1 MSVLRRKYFSNQSQ
15 SFIDIPTDANQNF
28 SSADIGSVY
37 NNETIRL
44 IKFGDDVDSSK
55 LDQTF
60 IDLLHNDKKLF
71 DEYQKINSLISN
83 GSFYNV
89 GDNFEIF
96 DVKKLELPEDIYI
109 KSFGIKSGQI
119 KYDDEIIFLEPTSF
133 YTTAKTTVSG
143 GNKIEVNSTIDLN
156 VFANSVTEGSVVFGS
171 EFQSG
176 TQVVGITGTSLELSL
191 NLKPDTTLASG
202 SLILFMNI
210 PTFEIGKEIQNIG
223 NYSSYPV
230 WRRDLISYDIK
241 SSQWEVLKGI
251 EIGTEPPINTQLDV
265 IYQITNINYISGDIH
280 QLKLKNNN
288 RPFSSDFTVGDFIK
302 LNKSDN
308 KTFDGIFQIVSLDS
322 ANFTINIKIPL
333 IRDNKIYGVISNIDD
348 FNFGIIDLK
357 KIGILSILV
366 YKHEA
371 NAASLIV
378 DNIQN
383 ITSISGITGGI
394 QQILEAPINHYES
407 YFSIK
412 THDRIHL
419 IDGKGRLLDWED
431 GQGIITDPVV
441 GYTYNE
447 DENKDHY
454 LVDYSETSIPI
465 YSYANIEMG
474 NLTNIPFILDEIE
487 NNVFGLKFIDIT
499 SFNIG
504 VKNNSISIGQEGISF
519 KITTY
524 PQLSPTLSAT
534 TIDPSLIQNNQKIT
548 TITNINSGF
557 DFRSYGAE
565 VRPQGSDFIL
575 ITSGKGF
582 LQIGKIITI
591 EKNYIQVAGLYKD
604 IDVNSK
610 FIIFKNEIQNIDGSE
625 TVIASDI
632 IRSQVLSGINGT
644 FGDQNSYSKV
654 SLSYS
659 IDEVIPKVESSK
671 WYFLSLKTY
680 NDISINPQF
689 LGSPFIVTEN
699 INSTNSDASS
709 SFVEVYYR
717 TVTGKYPGGSFLI
730 QDEFGDIGVLKNE
743 RSEAPH
749 FRPVKYQV
757 LARSLDEK
765 LDYPQDVDEVFV
777 DVHVGIF
784 KFHPDAIPRR
794 VFVSYNKYD
803 VIDGNSTDFSIKHLD
818 ISNNTSKINLQD
830 KIADLDYKFTQ
841 ENEIQKT
848 WKINGLISDENL
860 GFCGPV
866 TIDINDSYN
875 IIYKDPN
882 FTNFSFDE
890 EKYIVKFSNHLY
902 DTPIYVGKNN
912 ILLENI
918 SLEKDSSSSED
929 FTEGTLIE
937 NFSFLDYQTGVS
949 AVTLPFIGINFFDES
964 FVPTNDGFFS
974 SVSDFY
980 RKKLTFETPIE
991 RSEMIID
998 DGLYNLDL
1006 SVNSKWNYLYTA
1018 PFEKNM
1024 VLYALLRKNSYEFL
1038 SLINCNDEIKRR
1050 LKQREVIKILDKN
1063 LNDLNSNK
1071 SITKVVSE
1079 KYLSKSILLD
1089 STKYKENL
1097 LYLKTEITKY
1107 KPYEFFNAQNLQ
1119 NQSLELTDINYPLIG
1134 FNSTS
1139 IRRSSI
1145 YIDNSIITAFISP
1158 NVSRPKIKIIKFVK
1172 SEETSDIG
1180 NETEEQINE
1189 ITVDDISSN
1198 DIRICRFNEKYFA
1211 VGYVSLITVPSGQ
1224 NYYIKIKIYD
1234 LNGVEQPL
1242 SEQLISEGL
1251 PVASPFIFEI
1261 GDIGLNRIA
1270 IVFQRS
1276 VTEIALINYYY
1287 FYNTT
1292 PIQTDIK
1299 IIDSENTLS
1308 TYPSICKFSKDLFL
1322 VAYSNIFG
1330 SKIKIFN
1337 QDGKL
1342 QFFDDN
1348 STLSTRIIDF
1358 RTITNN
1364 RIDITGN
1371 IIKAIELDN
1380 NDIAIL
1386 YLDKALLEKFDL
1398 KLVILD
1404 SWTRN
1409 WKYAANEDN
1418 TTKTLPNPIFV
1429 EYNLTE
1435 KIESISMSVLN
1446 EDIFVV
1452 SYVRNGVI
1460 VLKAFFNDGAELFKS
1475 FEQNLTNGASLI
1487 NLNTVGQSTLIA
1499 TYMSGQNYKYSVYN
1513 FRPNFSR
1520 NIIQNQ
1526 TIEIADY
1533 SSNNFIKNLLLDNN
1547 NYILIQQTNST
1558 NYSFK
1563 VISTINNIQHE
1574 LNTDYDQTTT
1584 LTLSGTNPKILD
1596 VFFINETNFK
1606 QIFILWSNSEKIFL
1620 EFFKIINSKI
1630 NKSPQNQEISQTT
1643 HVYSKNFGK
1652 ITQIQNNIVG
1662 VFLRH
1667 LNSYHI
1673 HGINF
1678 QVLRTL
1684 TSFDY
1689 GASDT
1694 NKYTSASNRYY
1705 SNSDNLLSGVNS
1717 DYDVSFYK
1725 RSGTAFGYL
1734 LNSSTVGTII
1744 NAVTLEPNLFS
1755 QNALNFSGLITNSI
1769 PFTINRNNLYQ
1780 KINFSV
1786 DKFNQDK
1793 GYYVGNSSGSLHYYS
1808 VNFFDLSAVAEDNQ
1822 NVSFSLTSSS
1832 GVYYTASG
1840 SNNLITGEP
1849 QIFNSSFDDGL
1860 ILFYANTSGSQKF
1873 HNVSFINKNNNA
1885 IIDSSP
1891 KLIFNEALLGDE
1903 FYVQKT
1909 SDVDDFFVTYISK
1922 LKVCS
1927 KTLTLPF
1934 TDKLEY
1940 ERVLEAKE
1948 KVTTVDPAFQNRNRL
1963 YLNNSIKI
1971 GGINWKGQIVKN
1983 YPVYSVDNFNLD
1995 FSQIDS
2001 NGLFKSQML
2010 SIGAHLVSI
2019 SKDSFIVLYY
2029 YQQDK
2034 LNELKLKLRNFVI
2047 SRSKI
2052 FPDSDWYDANDLL
2065 SFEEISGSSRIY
2077 TDIYLQAIKYVNNI
2091 LIVWVDPDTKKINK
2105 VLIDKEN
2112 RTVGSTDTEI
2122 VQPNNSD
2129 WVLFGSSELI
2139 EGWST
2144 VLGYEKVTNKFYT
2157 LLFNPNGD
2165 LHRLGRPFSITQFD
2179 VRTATTSRVSVNKFG
2194 YFSWLYIDSN
2204 SDLKYYQHG
2213 FDGEP
2218 WGIVQLVGKNYITN
2232 IQTSSNSP
2240 IYNEIREDILK
2251 TEEIKFLQYN
2261 RIDYIIEN
2269 NNSTDIYDIFG
2280 SQETGLYRI
2289 FNINDPTLNII
2300 MGIKTSQGE
2309 PIVSIDTSSSVVSNI
2324 SNSPNKFNIY
2334 ISPSTNYVTFQ
2345 NLTGSQL
2352 KLRFYKE
2359 N

>member
-37 NNETIRL
+37 NNETVRL

-60 IDLLHNDKKLF
+60 VDLLHNDKKLF

-96 DVKKLELPEDIYI
+96 DVKEKKIINDTYI
-109 KSFGIKSGQI
+109 ESFGIKSGQI

-143 GNKIEVNSTIDLN
+143 GNKIEVNSTNDLN

-241 SSQWEVLKGI
+241 SSQWEILKGI

-265 IYQITNINYISGDIH
+265 IYQITTINYVSSNIH

-288 RPFSSDFTVGDFIK
+288 RPFSSDFIVGDFIK
-302 LNKSDN
+302 IIKSDN
-308 KTFDGIFQIVSLDS
+308 KTFDGTFQIISLDS
-322 ANFTINIKIPL
+322 ANFTINIRIPL
-333 IRDNKIYGVISNIDD
+333 IRDNKIYGVINTIDD

-357 KIGILSILV
+357 KVGILSILV

-371 NAASLIV
+371 NAPSLIL
-378 DNIQN
+378 DRIQN

-407 YFSIK
+407 YFSVK

-419 IDGKGRLLDWED
+419 IDDKGRLLDWED
-431 GQGIITDPVV
+431 GQGIITDPVI

-454 LVDYSETSIPI
+454 LTDYSETIVPT
-465 YSYANIEMG
+465 YSYANIDMG
-474 NLTNIPFILDEIE
+474 NLTNIPFILSEIE
-487 NNVFGLKFIDIT
+487 NNVFGLKFIDVT

-504 VKNNSISIGQEGISF
+504 IKNNSISIGQEGISF

-565 VRPQGSDFIL
+565 INRVQGSDFIL

-671 WYFLSLKTY
+671 WYFLSLKVY
-680 NDISINPQF
+680 NDISINAER

-717 TVTGKYPGGSFLI
+717 TVTGKYPSGNFLI
-730 QDEFGDIGVLKNE
+730 QDEFGNIGEPKPE

-765 LDYPQDVDEVFV
+765 LDYPQDTDEVFV
-777 DVHVGIF
+777 DVHIGMF

-830 KIADLDYKFTQ
+830 KIVDLDYKFTQ

-848 WKINGLISDENL
+848 WKVNGLISDENL
-860 GFCGPV
+860 GFCGPI
-866 TIDINDSYN
+866 TIDIDDSYN

-918 SLEKDSSSSED
+918 SLEKNINSSED

-949 AVTLPFIGINFFDES
+949 ATTLPFIGINFFDES

-980 RKKLTFETPIE
+980 KKKLTFEVPIE
-991 RSEMIID
+991 KSEMIID
-998 DGLYNLDL
+998 EGLYNLDL

-1018 PFEKNM
+1018 PFERNM
-1024 VLYALLRKNSYEFL
+1024 VLYALLRKNIYEFL
-1038 SLINCNDEIKRR
+1038 SLINCNDDIKRR
-1050 LKQREVIKILDKN
+1050 LKQREVVKILDKN

-1071 SITKVVSE
+1071 SVTKVVSE

-1119 NQSLELTDINYPLIG
+1119 NQSLELTNINYPLTG
-1134 FNSTS
+1134 FSSTS

-1158 NVSRPKIKIIKFVK
+1158 DSSKPKIKIIKFVK

-1180 NETEEQINE
+1180 NEIEEQLSE
-1189 ITVDDISSN
+1189 ITVDTISSN

-1211 VGYVSLITVPSGQ
+1211 VGYVSLITVTSGQ

-1234 LNGVEQPL
+1234 LNGVYQPL

-1251 PVASPFIFEI
+1251 PVSSPFIFEI
-1261 GDIGLNRIA
+1261 GDIGLNRIS

-1342 QFFDDN
+1342 QFFDDE
-1348 STLSTRIIDF
+1348 TRVIDF

-1371 IIKAIELDN
+1371 IIKVIELDN

-1409 WKYAANEDN
+1409 WKYVADGDN

-1429 EYNLTE
+1429 EYDLTE

-1446 EDIFVV
+1446 EDIFIV
-1452 SYVRNGVI
+1452 SYIKNGKI
-1460 VLKAFFNDGAELFKS
+1460 ILKAFFNDGGELLKS
-1475 FEQNLTNGASLI
+1475 FEDNTINNASLI

-1520 NIIQNQ
+1520 NIVQNEKF
-1526 TIEIADY
+1526 EIGDY
-1533 SSNNFIKNLLLDNN
+1533 TSPNYIKNLILDNN
-1547 NYILIQQTNST
+1547 NYILIQQTSST

-1563 VISTINNIQHE
+1563 IISTINNIKHE
-1574 LNTDYDQTTT
+1574 LNSNYDQTTT
-1584 LTLSGTNPKILD
+1584 LSLSGTNPKILD

-1606 QIFILWSNSEKIFL
+1606 QIFILWSNSTKIFL
-1620 EFFKIINSKI
+1620 EFFKIINFKI
-1630 NKSPQNQEISQTT
+1630 NKSSQNQEINESS
-1643 HVYSKNFGK
+1643 HSYSKNFGK
-1652 ITQIQNNIVG
+1652 IVQLQENVIG

-1678 QVLRTL
+1678 QILRTL
-1684 TSFDY
+1684 SIFDY

-1694 NKYTSASNRYY
+1694 TKYTSTNDRYY
-1705 SNSDNLLSGVNS
+1705 NNSDNLLSGVNS
-1717 DYDVSFYK
+1717 DYDISFYK
-1725 RSGTAFGYL
+1725 RSGTAIGYL
-1734 LNSSTVGTII
+1734 LNPSVNGTVI
-1744 NAVTLEPNLFS
+1744 NGLTFKPSQDFFTGPTLNL
-1755 QNALNFSGLITNSI
+1755 SGLITNSI
-1769 PFTINRNNLYQ
+1769 PFTINGSNLYQ

-1793 GYYVGNSSGSLHYYS
+1793 GYYVGNSSGSLHHYS
-1808 VNFFDLSAVAEDNQ
+1808 VNFFDTSITGENNETI
-1822 NVSFSLTSSS
+1822 NVSLTSSS

-1840 SNNLITGEP
+1840 TNNQITGEP
-1849 QIFNSSFDDGL
+1849 QIFNSSYDDGL
-1860 ILFYANTSGSQKF
+1860 ILFYANTSGVQKF
-1873 HNVSFINKNNNA
+1873 YNVSFINKNNNA

-1891 KLIFNEALLGDE
+1891 KLIFNEGNLGNN
-1903 FYVQKT
+1903 FYIQKA
-1909 SDVDDFFVTYISK
+1909 SEIDDFFATYISNSK
-1922 LKVCS
+1922 IYS

-1940 ERVLEAKE
+1940 ERVLKVKE
-1948 KVTTVDPAFQNRNRL
+1948 KLVTADPAFQNRNRL

-1971 GGINWKGQIVKN
+1971 GGINWKGQVVKN
-1983 YPVYSVDNFNLD
+1983 FSVYSVDNFNLD

-2001 NGLFKSQML
+2001 DGLFKSQIL
-2010 SIGAHLVSI
+2010 SIGAHLISI

-2034 LNELKLKLRNFVI
+2034 IDELKLKLRNFVI
-2047 SRSKI
+2047 SRSRI
-2052 FPDSDWYDANDLL
+2052 FPDSEWYDKNQLL
-2065 SFEEISGSSRIY
+2065 LFEEASSSSRKY
-2077 TDIYLQAIKYVNNI
+2077 TDIYLQAIKYTNNI
-2091 LIVWVDPDTKKINK
+2091 LIVWVDPDDQKINK
-2105 VLIDKEN
+2105 VLINKEN
-2112 RTVGSTDTEI
+2112 SSQGSLETKI
-2122 VQPNNSD
+2122 SQPNNSN
-2129 WVLFGSSELI
+2129 WALLGSSELI

-2144 VLGYEKVTNKFYT
+2144 VLGYEKNTNKFYT

-2179 VRTATTSRVSVNKFG
+2179 IRTATTSRVSVNKFG
-2194 YFSWLYIDSN
+2194 YFSWLYMDSN

-2280 SQETGLYRI
+2280 SQETGLYRV

-2309 PIVSIDTSSSVVSNI
+2309 PIVSIDTSSSVVSNV